1 MKQANNLKQT
11 DTNGKEKRMNI
22 WIPILIIVA
31 WFLLQA
37 FILPKLGIS
46 T

>member
-1 MKQANNLKQT
+1 MKQADNLKH
-11 DTNGKEKRMNI
+11 TNMNGREKRMNI

>member
-1 MKQANNLKQT
+1 MKQADNSRQT
-11 DTNGKEKRMNI
+11 GMNGKEKRMNI
-22 WIPILIIVA
+22 WIPILVIVA